1 MNRLAIARG
10 LSLAGGVVG
19 YAAGVAAAYSGR
31 AFSVTA
37 MTIGVTLLAMRN
49 VPADGDGGQGR
60 TRKRGRGRRN
70 RGSTRG
76 RDRAR
81 SRRRDGSTEPGDG
94 HGRGRGDAVTV
105 EAVLDRDAGV
115 RTYDD
120 VAAAR
125 DAAGTTRVRTVDAD
139 AATMESVASAFD
151 LHPLAVEDV
160 RPKTERFTGY
170 TFVPVKAAEL
180 GGGETTFEEEVRE
193 RPIGPFVG
201 DDWLVSLAPGADA
214 PLKPRPA
221 QHRV

>member
-1 MNRLAIARG
+1 VNRLAIAGG

-60 TRKRGRGRRN
+60 TRKRGRGRRS

-76 RDRAR
+76 RD
-81 SRRRDGSTEPGDG
+81 
-94 HGRGRGDAVTV
+94 
-105 EAVLDRDAGV
+105 
-115 RTYDD
+115 
-120 VAAAR
+120 
-125 DAAGTTRVRTVDAD
+125 RVRTVDAD

-214 PLKPRPA
+214 PFKPRPA